1 MVRDAAEYRWSTAAA
16 HCGREAAEAW
26 LDMETFGATWNTGRW
41 REFLSGPESEEELA
55 AIRTSAHTGRPLGG
69 PEFVAGLERALGR
82 KLTAAKGGRTARVGA
97 DERQELLGFG
107 GE

>member
-16 HCGREAAEAW
+16 HCGRAAAEAW
-26 LDMETFGATWNTGRW
+26 LDTDTFDAAWNARLW
-41 REFLSGPESEEELA
+41 REFLKSTESEEELA